1 MPWLKITFAANRESL
16 DRLTGHLE
24 SAGAQAVTIED
35 AEDHP
40 LFDHVNGQQPVW
52 DNNLVSGLFDSSPG
66 RAAVLEKLAST
77 FQSGKPPDYQVD
89 EIADTDWERS
99 WLERYQPIHY
109 GHGLWVCPTWH
120 EAVDETA
127 TTLFLDPGLAFGS
140 GTHETTAM
148 CLRWLAANPPF
159 GQHVIDVGCGSGI
172 LAIASIKLGAAHA
185 IGIDIDPQALQSS
198 KKNADLNQ
206 AGHALELYSPA
217 NQPKPLKG
225 DLIFANILANTLLS
239 LKDQLLD
246 IRNEGGVLILSG
258 ILDEQ
263 ADNVREAFASGN
275 DILLTRDGDWIMMT
289 VKASVS

>member
-16 DRLTGHLE
+16 DELTDHLE
-24 SAGAQAVTIED
+24 AAGAQAVTIED

-40 LFDHVNGQQPVW
+40 LFDHVDGQLPVW
-52 DNNLVSGLFDSSPG
+52 DNNLVSGLFDAGPG
-66 RAAVLEKLAST
+66 REAVLAKLASD
-77 FQSGKPPDYQVD
+77 FRSGTLPEHHVE
-89 EIADTDWERS
+89 EIEDTDWERS

-120 EAVDETA
+120 EAVDEDA

-148 CLRWLAANPPF
+148 CLRWLAANPPV

-185 IGIDIDPQALQSS
+185 VGIDIDPQALQSS
-198 KKNADLNQ
+198 RKNADLNQ
-206 AGHALELYSPA
+206 AGHALELYLPA
-217 NQPKPLKG
+217 NQPKSLKG

-246 IRNEGGVLILSG
+246 MRNDGGMLILSG
-258 ILDEQ
+258 ILDGQ
-263 ADNVREAFASGN
+263 ADSVREAFAAGN
-275 DILLTRDGDWIMMT
+275 DILLTRDGDWIMMA
-289 VKASVS
+289 VKASAS